1 MPAVADIGHAVQFYR
16 EDAELFDTV
25 ATFLADGIRAGDISI
40 VIATEPH
47 LRGFDS
53 ALVAAGLDPVAAR
66 ADGLLVSLDAD
77 VTLARVIRNGRL
89 DRAAFASAMDS
100 VMQRAADSR
109 RPVRMFGEM
118 VSLLWNAGDVIGAIE
133 LETLCNQLRREIGQ
147 ELSDSVALVVS
158 ELATNAVTHA
168 QSPFSVLARS
178 DQQVIRISV
187 RDASSVIPELRQVGP
202 AEGAGMGLRMV
213 DAIAGAW
220 GVEVT
225 GGGKAVWA
233 QLALEP

>member
-89 DRAAFASAMDS
+89 DRAALRFGDG
-100 VMQRAADSR
+100 QRHATCGGQPPSR
-109 RPVRMFGEM
+109 SD
-118 VSLLWNAGDVIGAIE
+118 VS
-133 LETLCNQLRREIGQ
+133 
-147 ELSDSVALVVS
+147 
-158 ELATNAVTHA
+158 
-168 QSPFSVLARS
+168 ARS
-178 DQQVIRISV
+178 SRCC
-187 RDASSVIPELRQVGP
+187 GTP
-202 AEGAGMGLRMV
+202 AM
-213 DAIAGAW
+213 
-220 GVEVT
+220 
-225 GGGKAVWA
+225 
-233 QLALEP
+233 